1 MMQQDFNLSGYIEY
15 EEEIYNKRQEFKEF
29 FDFTNDI

>member
-15 EEEIYNKRQEFKEF
+15 EKEIYNKRQDFREY
-29 FDFTNDI
+29 FDFTKNI